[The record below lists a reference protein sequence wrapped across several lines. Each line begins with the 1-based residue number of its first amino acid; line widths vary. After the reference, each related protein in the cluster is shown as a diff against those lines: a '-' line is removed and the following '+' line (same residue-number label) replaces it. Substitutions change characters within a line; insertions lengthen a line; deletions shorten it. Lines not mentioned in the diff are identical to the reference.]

1 MRDNVVL
8 VAVDQASFHFDKL
21 YSYRLPPS
29 AGEVTRGCRVLVPFG
44 GGNRQRQGIVV
55 RTDTAEDTARLK
67 PIAQVLEREPLLD
80 GEMMDLALWLKER
93 TFCTVFDAVRAMLP
107 TGLYMRLR
115 PMLRLAPKAEDRL
128 EEMTPE
134 ERQIVS
140 FLAKCPAAGVEQET
154 LLKKLGLN
162 PDAPGLLRLLEW
174 GAVQRSED
182 AFRQVGDASI
192 RMARLA
198 LEGEALD
205 EALSVCTDK
214 QKAVVR
220 LLRDV
225 GCASVKELCYFASVT
240 TVVVAALVKKGVVE
254 YYENEVLRSPYKQA
268 EELPAIVSA
277 VLSGEQQAAYDA
289 LLSRYREG
297 KPACALLHGIT
308 GSGKT
313 QVYMNL
319 IDQVLEDGR
328 QVLVLVPEIS
338 LTPQMMR
345 LFLEKYGRRVAVLH
359 SALAIGERMDE
370 WKRVKR
376 GEARVVVGTRS
387 AVFAPCDNLGL
398 IVMDEEQEHT
408 YKSENTPRYHAR
420 EVALYRGLR
429 AGALVVFGS
438 ATPSVETMY
447 HAKCGDLALYTLKE
461 RFNRQA
467 MPRVEL
473 VDLKQELRQGN
484 AGIVSTALEERLR
497 DTVIRG
503 DQAILFL
510 NRRGNSRCLVC
521 VDCGDAPSCPRCSV
535 YLTYHSVTNRLM
547 CHYCGYSEPVTE
559 RCPHCGGALRPVGA
573 GTQKV
578 EEELRYEFPDTGIL
592 RMDADTVTAANSH
605 EAILER
611 FRRKEASILVGTQMV
626 AKGLDFAS
634 VTLAG
639 VLDADLSLYVNHY
652 RAAETTFSLV
662 TQLVGRSGRGADTGT
677 AVIQTM
683 CPEHPVLKLAA
694 AQDYDGFYDME
705 IALREL
711 RNVPPFRDLFTVT
724 FTGLFEEHVRAAAKR
739 FRDALAM
746 NLRQSPY
753 AGMEF
758 DLLGPAPAAIA
769 KVNYTYRYRA
779 TLSCKNTKEVR
790 ALLRFLL
797 GAFAKDKQNKGV
809 SAFVDVNAYD

>member
-1 MRDNVVL
+1 MSTVQ
-8 VAVDQASFHFDKL
+8 VAVDNATFHFDKL
-21 YSYRLPPS
+21 YTYRLPPQLEGQVFEGS
-29 AGEVTRGCRVLVPFG
+29 MVLVPFG
-44 GGNRQRQGIVV
+44 RGNRPRMAVV
-55 RTDTAEDTARLK
+55 LAVGEEPAAEKPARLK
-67 PIAQVLEREPLLD
+67 ELFAAAPEQARLTPDLLK
-80 GEMMDLALWLKER
+80 LVHFLKER
-93 TFCTVFDAVRAMLP
+93 TFCTYYEAVRAIIPYGAQYRPELVDGKP
-107 TGLYMRLR
+107 TLR
-115 PMLRLAPKAEDRL
+115 RQLLRQEVRYHRTARPVQASGRITDKQRTALNL
-128 EEMTPE
+128 
-134 ERQIVS
+134 
-140 FLAKCPAAGVEQET
+140 LAAGGPQTAAQLEAQGVTRAVLEA
-154 LLKKLGLN
+154 LLKKGLAEKQREN
-162 PDAPGLLRLLEW
+162 QDARPMTTAETAAPEPPPALTEEQQRAYDQLAPNLEDH
-174 GAVQRSED
+174 APH
-182 AFRQVGDASI
+182 
-192 RMARLA
+192 
-198 LEGEALD
+198 
-205 EALSVCTDK
+205 
-214 QKAVVR
+214 
-220 LLRDV
+220 
-225 GCASVKELCYFASVT
+225 
-240 TVVVAALVKKGVVE
+240 AALLYGV
-254 YYENEVLRSPYKQA
+254 
-268 EELPAIVSA
+268 
-277 VLSGEQQAAYDA
+277 
-289 LLSRYREG
+289 
-297 KPACALLHGIT
+297 T

-313 QVYMNL
+313 LVFLQL
-319 IDQVLEDGR
+319 IRRTLELGR
-328 QVLVLVPEIS
+328 QALILVPEIS
-338 LTPQMMR
+338 LTPQMIRR
-345 LFLEKYGRRVAVLH
+345 LKDTFGARVAVQH
-359 SALAIGERMDE
+359 SALSNTERLVQWQMIQQGGADI
-370 WKRVKR
+370 
-376 GEARVVVGTRS
+376 VVGTRS
-387 AVFAPCDNLGL
+387 AIFAPLQNLGL
-398 IVMDEEQEHT
+398 IILDEEQEHT

-484 AGIVSTALEERLR
+484 AGIVSAALEERLR

-779 TLSCKNTKEVR
+779 TLSCKNTKGVR

>member
-1 MRDNVVL
+1 
-8 VAVDQASFHFDKL
+8 
-21 YSYRLPPS
+21 
-29 AGEVTRGCRVLVPFG
+29 
-44 GGNRQRQGIVV
+44 
-55 RTDTAEDTARLK
+55 
-67 PIAQVLEREPLLD
+67 
-80 GEMMDLALWLKER
+80 
-93 TFCTVFDAVRAMLP
+93 MLHSS
-107 TGLYMRLR
+107 L
-115 PMLRLAPKAEDRL
+115 
-128 EEMTPE
+128 
-134 ERQIVS
+134 
-140 FLAKCPAAGVEQET
+140 
-154 LLKKLGLN
+154 
-162 PDAPGLLRLLEW
+162 
-174 GAVQRSED
+174 
-182 AFRQVGDASI
+182 QVG
-192 RMARLA
+192 ARF
-198 LEGEALD
+198 D
-205 EALSVCTDK
+205 EW
-214 QKAVVR
+214 R
-220 LLRDV
+220 R
-225 GCASVKELCYFASVT
+225 
-240 TVVVAALVKKGVVE
+240 
-254 YYENEVLRSPYKQA
+254 
-268 EELPAIVSA
+268 I
-277 VLSGEQQAAYDA
+277 
-289 LLSRYREG
+289 REG
-297 KPACALLHGIT
+297 
-308 GSGKT
+308 
-313 QVYMNL
+313 
-319 IDQVLEDGR
+319 R
-328 QVLVLVPEIS
+328 
-338 LTPQMMR
+338 
-345 LFLEKYGRRVAVLH
+345 
-359 SALAIGERMDE
+359 
-370 WKRVKR
+370 
-376 GEARVVVGTRS
+376 ARVVVGTRS
-387 AVFAPCDNLGL
+387 AVFAPVENAGL
-398 IVMDEEQEHT
+398 FILDEEQEHT

-447 HAKCGDLALYTLKE
+447 HAKRGDLALYTLKE

-467 MPRVEL
+467 MPAR
-473 VDLKQELRQGN
+473 G
-484 AGIVSTALEERLR
+484 AGRPEAGAAAGKRR
-497 DTVIRG
+497 DREHGARG
-503 DQAILFL
+503 AAARHGHPRRSGHFVFD
-510 NRRGNSRCLVC
+510 RRGNSRCLVC

-639 VLDADLSLYVNHY
+639 VHDADLSLYVNHY

-746 NLRQSPY
+746 NLRQSPTPGWNLICL
-753 AGMEF
+753 A
-758 DLLGPAPAAIA
+758 
-769 KVNYTYRYRA
+769 RR
-779 TLSCKNTKEVR
+779 
-790 ALLRFLL
+790 LR
-797 GAFAKDKQNKGV
+797 Q
-809 SAFVDVNAYD
+809 SQR

>member
-1 MRDNVVL
+1 MSTVQ
-8 VAVDQASFHFDKL
+8 VAVDNATFHFDKL
-21 YSYRLPPS
+21 YTYRLPPQLEGQVFEGS
-29 AGEVTRGCRVLVPFG
+29 MVLVPFG
-44 GGNRQRQGIVV
+44 RGNRPRMAVV
-55 RTDTAEDTARLK
+55 LAVGEEPAAEKPARLK
-67 PIAQVLEREPLLD
+67 ELFAAAPEQARLTPDLLK
-80 GEMMDLALWLKER
+80 LVHFLKER
-93 TFCTVFDAVRAMLP
+93 TFCTYYEAVRAIIPYGAQYRPELVDGKP
-107 TGLYMRLR
+107 TLR
-115 PMLRLAPKAEDRL
+115 RQLLRQEVRYHRTARPVQASGRITDKQRTALNL
-128 EEMTPE
+128 
-134 ERQIVS
+134 
-140 FLAKCPAAGVEQET
+140 LAAGGPQTAAQLEAQGVTRAVLEA
-154 LLKKLGLN
+154 LLKKGLAEKQREDQ
-162 PDAPGLLRLLEW
+162 DARPMTTAETAAPEPPPALTEEQQRAYDQLAPNLEDH
-174 GAVQRSED
+174 APH
-182 AFRQVGDASI
+182 
-192 RMARLA
+192 
-198 LEGEALD
+198 
-205 EALSVCTDK
+205 
-214 QKAVVR
+214 
-220 LLRDV
+220 
-225 GCASVKELCYFASVT
+225 
-240 TVVVAALVKKGVVE
+240 AALLYGV
-254 YYENEVLRSPYKQA
+254 
-268 EELPAIVSA
+268 
-277 VLSGEQQAAYDA
+277 
-289 LLSRYREG
+289 
-297 KPACALLHGIT
+297 T

-313 QVYMNL
+313 LVFLQL
-319 IDQVLEDGR
+319 IRRTLELGR
-328 QVLVLVPEIS
+328 QALILVPEIS
-338 LTPQMMR
+338 LTPQMIRR
-345 LFLEKYGRRVAVLH
+345 LKDTFGARVAVQH
-359 SALAIGERMDE
+359 SALSNTERLVQWQMIQQGGADI
-370 WKRVKR
+370 
-376 GEARVVVGTRS
+376 VVGTRS
-387 AVFAPCDNLGL
+387 AIFAPLQNLGL
-398 IVMDEEQEHT
+398 IILDEEQEHT

-484 AGIVSTALEERLR
+484 AGIVSAALEERLR

-746 NLRQSPY
+746 NMRQSPY

-779 TLSCKNTKEVR
+779 TLSCKNTKEIR